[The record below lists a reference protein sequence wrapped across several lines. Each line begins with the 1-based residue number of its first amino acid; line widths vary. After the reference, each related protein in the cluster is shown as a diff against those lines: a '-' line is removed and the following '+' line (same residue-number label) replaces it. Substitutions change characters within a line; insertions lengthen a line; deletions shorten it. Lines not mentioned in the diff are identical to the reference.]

1 MFLLKLRVFQFLISP
16 LPIFQHTQQRKKN
29 LWRFFFVSIV
39 FVCSDLIAL
48 IIVVFQLPFQLHF
61 ERRLYLLAIF
71 KKKKKKW
78 KDNIASNSGQE
89 DNNSKTSALLFFSRM
104 SKVSPFF

>member
-61 ERRLYLLAIF
+61 ERRLYFFSIF
-71 KKKKKKW
+71 KKKKKR
-78 KDNIASNSGQE
+78 NGR
-89 DNNSKTSALLFFSRM
+89 TT
-104 SKVSPFF
+104 